1 MNFEPRVWD
10 PQASAA
16 TTPDSRPQPEM
27 GWLRR
32 VAIANDYV
40 RIPYANGSSFASQ
53 FLFRALESRGH
64 EVTIVGPAERQS
76 ETTQVGAMPPRYLCL
91 ASVPLRTHPGVNLA
105 LPSRSRLLALRDG
118 QFDMV
123 LAQTCSA
130 LLKAGVWLRQER
142 GVPLVAV
149 NTVHLPSVYNVVLP
163 DWLNERAWVHDFF
176 QESVVPW
183 VERATAHTYN
193 RGDGLVVLSYGLKR
207 YWEQRGVEVPIH
219 VIPRA
224 IEKRIF
230 DHHSGGDPFDAR
242 ATRGARLLVVCRHVR
257 EKNIEQLLDILAREV
272 VPAHRDATL
281 TLVGDGP
288 DHDAFRRYADSLGLA
303 GRVFFEG
310 ERPLAEM
317 PRWYA
322 HADMFVY
329 TSLSETYG
337 QVVGEALYAG
347 LPVVALADQMGVSGQ
362 VSDGIDGYLVS
373 PSRDPRDAAS
383 EFANRV
389 LQLLGDGDLRARMG
403 ERAHQ
408 NAARRSDPNECIAR
422 YYDAFEAARRHRDAT
437 HRKGLR
443 TRLASVGTLASWG
456 SLHGA
461 SYALGLLRP
470 PVQLNRAKAQTP
482 AWDL

>member
-219 VIPRA
+219 VIPVPSRSA
-224 IEKRIF
+224 SSTITAEGIR
-230 DHHSGGDPFDAR
+230 S
-242 ATRGARLLVVCRHVR
+242 TRG
-257 EKNIEQLLDILAREV
+257 
-272 VPAHRDATL
+272 
-281 TLVGDGP
+281 
-288 DHDAFRRYADSLGLA
+288 
-303 GRVFFEG
+303 
-310 ERPLAEM
+310 RPG
-317 PRWYA
+317 A
-322 HADMFVY
+322 HACWWC
-329 TSLSETYG
+329 
-337 QVVGEALYAG
+337 AG
-347 LPVVALADQMGVSGQ
+347 MS
-362 VSDGIDGYLVS
+362 
-373 PSRDPRDAAS
+373 
-383 EFANRV
+383 
-389 LQLLGDGDLRARMG
+389 
-403 ERAHQ
+403 
-408 NAARRSDPNECIAR
+408 ARRTSNSSSTSSPAR
-422 YYDAFEAARRHRDAT
+422 WSQ
-437 HRKGLR
+437 R
-443 TRLASVGTLASWG
+443 TE
-456 SLHGA
+456 
-461 SYALGLLRP
+461 
-470 PVQLNRAKAQTP
+470 TP
-482 AWDL
+482 R

>member
-1 MNFEPRVWD
+1 MTFETRVWESQ
-10 PQASAA
+10 PSA
-16 TTPDSRPQPEM
+16 TTAREARPQPEM
-27 GWLRR
+27 SWLRR

-64 EVTIVGPAERQS
+64 EVTIVGPSERPSQ
-76 ETTQVGAMPPRYLCL
+76 ETLVGAMPPRYLCL

-105 LPSRSRLLALRDG
+105 LPSRSRLKALRAG
-118 QFDMV
+118 EFDMV

-163 DWLNERAWVHDFF
+163 DWMNQSARVHDFF
-176 QESVVPW
+176 RERVIPW
-183 VERATAHTYN
+183 VERATAQTYN
-193 RGDGLVVLSYGLKR
+193 RGDGLVVLSHGLKR

-230 DHHSGGDPFDAR
+230 DDRSGADPFEPR
-242 ATRGARLLVVCRHVR
+242 AFRGARLLVVCRHVR
-257 EKNIEQLLDILAREV
+257 EKNIEQLLDILAQEV
-272 VPAHRDATL
+272 FPAHRRATL

-288 DHDAFRRYADSLGLA
+288 DHDAFRRHADALGI
-303 GRVFFEG
+303 GDRVFFEG

-322 HADMFVY
+322 HADLFLY

-362 VSDGIDGYLVS
+362 VSDGIDGFLVS
-373 PSRDPRDAAS
+373 PGRDSRDLVL

-403 ERAHQ
+403 DRAHQ
-408 NAARRSDPNECIAR
+408 NAARRSDPSECIAR
-422 YYDAFEAARRHRDAT
+422 YYEAFETARLHRDAT
-437 HRKGLR
+437 HRKGWS

-470 PVQLNRAKAQTP
+470 PVQLNRARAQTP
-482 AWDL
+482 AWEL